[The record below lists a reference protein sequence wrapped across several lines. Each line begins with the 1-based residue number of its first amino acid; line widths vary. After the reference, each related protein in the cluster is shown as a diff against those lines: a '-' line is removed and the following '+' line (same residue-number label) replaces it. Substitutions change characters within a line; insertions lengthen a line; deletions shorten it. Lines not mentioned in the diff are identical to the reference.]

1 MKLTQEQA
9 ALADGLNGRQK
20 LFVFGL
26 MSGKTQRQAYYDAG
40 GTAKTDN
47 TADACASEI
56 LSNPK
61 VKAFY
66 DSLMDKAAEEAQV
79 DAAYVLKRLVEIDQM
94 DVLDIMDDN
103 GNVKPIK
110 DWPKIWRQYISNIET
125 ISMDDGEGWLKK
137 IKWPDKVKNL
147 ELLGKHVSVG
157 AFKDKIEH
165 TGPNGGPIQ
174 QEIKE
179 VPRFTPEELAKLTP
193 QELSRLAI
201 NGKL

>member
-9 ALADGLNGRQK
+9 ALADELNGRQK

-94 DVLDIMDDN
+94 DVIDILDDKLQM
-103 GNVKPIK
+103 KALK
-110 DWPKIWRQYISNIET
+110 DWPPVWRQFINNVESVEL
-125 ISMDDGEGWLKK
+125 SDGEGWLKK

-147 ELLGKHVSVG
+147 ELLGKHIAVG
-157 AFKDKIEH
+157 AFKEKIEH
-165 TGPNGGPIQ
+165 SGTIEIQ
-174 QEIKE
+174 SLS
-179 VPRFTPEELAKLTP
+179 ELMD
-193 QELSRLAI
+193 ELSE
-201 NGKL
+201 GD